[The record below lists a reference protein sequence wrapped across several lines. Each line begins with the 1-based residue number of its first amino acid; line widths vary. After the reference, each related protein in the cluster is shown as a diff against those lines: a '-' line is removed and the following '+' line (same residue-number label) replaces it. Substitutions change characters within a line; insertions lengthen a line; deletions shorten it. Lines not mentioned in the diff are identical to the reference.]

1 LVNVPEVGP
10 HQGLATVPAP
20 VLVDHHVV
28 LARDKL
34 VTIAV
39 LSESVDV
46 GSDGVGCTDQ
56 VQGTASPGL
65 RITWVVIIQH
75 TLAGV
80 NPETLRYQERST
92 ERVPV
97 DALGV
102 LVAAG
107 GGLADAANAVITGHT
122 QMDVTMLLV
131 SSSTIKALIFFRTY

>member
-1 LVNVPEVGP
+1 MLSVLNVDDNF
-10 HQGLATVPAP
+10 LWSN
-20 VLVDHHVV
+20 
-28 LARDKL
+28 
-34 VTIAV
+34 
-39 LSESVDV
+39 LSESVYV

-65 RITWVVIIQH
+65 RITRVVIIQH
-75 TLAGV
+75 ALTGV

-97 DALGV
+97 NALGV

-131 SSSTIKALIFFRTY
+131 SSSTIK